1 MTTIHMAPGATV
13 ISVPTHGGLERLG
26 AGVSA
31 LTKLV
36 RDAARALAVWR
47 EAYVEAHEAARR
59 VELAAHD
66 PRVLAELRAALQR
79 DPR

>member
-13 ISVPTHGGLERLG
+13 ISAPTHGGVERLG
-26 AGVSA
+26 TGVSA
-31 LTKLV
+31 LATLL
-36 RDAARALAVWR
+36 RDATRTLAVWR
-47 EAYVEAHEAARR
+47 DAYVEAHEAARQ

>member
-1 MTTIHMAPGATV
+1 MTTIHMAPGAMV
-13 ISVPTHGGLERLG
+13 ISAPTHGGLERMST
-26 AGVSA
+26 GVSA
-31 LTKLV
+31 LATLV
-36 RDAARALAVWR
+36 RGATRTLAVWR
-47 EAYVEAHEAARR
+47 EAYVEAHDAARR